1 MGGQDVP
8 AYEAMFI
15 FRPDL
20 KEEGQKAL
28 ITELENV
35 LKQNQ
40 AKIENSKIFGRR
52 YLTYELNKYKE
63 GLYYLI
69 NFSASS
75 DAVVPNLKRAC
86 NINENVLRILVLKR
100 KHIEGEKNG

>member
-1 MGGQDVP
+1 MQ

-20 KEEGQKAL
+20 KEEGQKTL
-28 ITELENV
+28 ISELEKV

-40 AKIENSKIFGRR
+40 AKIENSGIFGRR
-52 YLTYELNKYKE
+52 HLAFELNKYKE

-75 DAVVPNLKRAC
+75 DAIIPNLKQAC
-86 NINENVLRILVLKR
+86 KINEDVLRILVLK
-100 KHIEGEKNG
+100 KGS